1 MLAVPISVT
10 SALRD
15 ANSLALLTVTHLRFL
30 CTPFMSQPFLLQPC
44 THSPPLAT
52 CFSDSS
58 FIPNPQHFF
67 LPSTTLALEY
77 RNSRPQMS
85 FFGTK
90 SQAASHRTS
99 HKLPRSQWKHC
110 QCAYPGSD
118 SLTRLSVQHR
128 PPQQVNNTFPLPS
141 QEEFHVSHLHC
152 SPPCMLAVSFQITA
166 DLLEVSLR
174 AVEELKKEIKKK

>member
-1 MLAVPISVT
+1 MQALCEVLQQQEEERCYQEKPGQRILFLLWQGTASLNSIRFVWDFVWRTVMWVLAVPISVT

-67 LPSTTLALEY
+67 LPSTTLALEN

-85 FFGTK
+85 FFWDKKPSCITQNK
-90 SQAASHRTS
+90 SQVTMLTVET
-99 HKLPRSQWKHC
+99 LPVCIPRQW
-110 QCAYPGSD
+110 QSYQAISATQTTTTG
-118 SLTRLSVQHR
+118 
-128 PPQQVNNTFPLPS
+128 
-141 QEEFHVSHLHC
+141 
-152 SPPCMLAVSFQITA
+152 
-166 DLLEVSLR
+166 
-174 AVEELKKEIKKK
+174 